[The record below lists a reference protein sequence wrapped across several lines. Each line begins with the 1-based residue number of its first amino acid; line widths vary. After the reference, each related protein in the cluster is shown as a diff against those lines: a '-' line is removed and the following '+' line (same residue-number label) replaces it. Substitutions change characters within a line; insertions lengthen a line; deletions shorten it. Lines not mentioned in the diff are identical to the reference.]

1 MLETVRRQV
10 RRSRQ
15 TLTTFENGPRL
26 LAAIGLGDRGRG
38 PAELTFELKG
48 GGSVTIPNVPGA
60 RVPVYEVF
68 AEDAYR
74 LAWFTQGLGPDA
86 SALDIGG
93 HVGCFTVA
101 FARRHPAGSV
111 HAYEASATTAS
122 YLQRNADANGL
133 GDRVTLHNAALSDHP
148 GTIEFAD
155 NGAGSALNGL
165 TAASSTA
172 MTSVPAVTFSQA
184 VAAMPTPP
192 QVVKIDIEGFEYD
205 VVLASSADDWAS
217 VQRVVLEYHDV
228 PGHDV
233 TELEKF
239 LAAAGFE
246 PTARDAVTDRHGTLW
261 LARTAG

>member
-1 MLETVRRQV
+1 MLDTVRRQL

-15 TLTTFENGPRL
+15 TITTFENGPRV
-26 LAAIGLGDRGRG
+26 LARIGLGDRGRG
-38 PAELTFELKG
+38 PAELTFELRG

-74 LAWFTQGLGPDA
+74 LEWFTDDLGPAA

-93 HVGCFTVA
+93 HVGCFTLA
-101 FARRHPAGSV
+101 FARSHPAGTV
-111 HAYEASATTAS
+111 HTYEASATTAA
-122 YLQRNADANGL
+122 YLRRNVDANGL
-133 GDRVTLHNAALSDHP
+133 GDRVTLHNAALSDHA

-155 NGAGSALNGL
+155 NGAGSAQNGL
-165 TAASSTA
+165 TAPSSA
-172 MTSVPAVTFSQA
+172 VTSAVPAVTFAQA

-205 VVLASSADDWAS
+205 VVLGSSPEDWAS

-233 TELEKF
+233 AELEK
-239 LAAAGFE
+239 LLGAAGLVTTHQE
-246 PTARDAVTDRHGTLW
+246 AVTDRHGTLW
-261 LARTAG
+261 LSRG